1 VAKAGLKTKATKG
14 SVVKFLGALD
24 PDRRKDCETLVR
36 MLTRVTKAPPKMWG
50 KAIVGFGDVH
60 MTYESGRELDWFVAG
75 FSPRKKDLTLYLM
88 GRPSLDGELGKRL
101 GKHTSSEG
109 CVYIR
114 RLDDVD
120 LAVLEE
126 IARQAGRN
134 LKERGR

>member
-1 VAKAGLKTKATKG
+1 MAKAERKTKATKG
-14 SVVKFLGALD
+14 SVEKFLGALD

-60 MTYESGRELDWFVAG
+60 MTYESGRELDWFIAG

-88 GRPSLDGELGKRL
+88 GRPSLDGALGKRL
-101 GKHTSSEG
+101 GKHKIGKG
-109 CVYIR
+109 CLYIQ
-114 RLDDVD
+114 RLADVD
-120 LAVLEE
+120 LGVLEE
-126 IARQAGRN
+126 IAREAAGK

>member
-1 VAKAGLKTKATKG
+1 MAKAELKTKATKG
-14 SVVKFLGALD
+14 SVEKFLGALD

-60 MTYESGRELDWFVAG
+60 MKYESGRELDWFVAG
-75 FSPRKKDLTLYLM
+75 FSPRQKDLTLYLM

-101 GKHTSSEG
+101 GKHSSSEG
-109 CVYIR
+109 CVYIK

-120 LAVLEE
+120 LVVLEE
-126 IARQAGRN
+126 VARQAARN
-134 LKERGR
+134 LKERNR